1 MSKFLFRIGIVIII
15 LAALSFI
22 LSTARVAFMVARA
35 NLGLWEAVIIAAL
48 GLVLVL
54 SSRRK

>member
-1 MSKFLFRIGIVIII
+1 MFRIGIVIII